1 MMAEIGLTKRV
12 KFAGDVHAEL
22 LKAGWDLETATLFV
36 NNIPD
41 ADVVPVVRCKDCKHR
56 RDYGDIARGYYC
68 AKHPSNCGRLCK
80 DNDFC
85 SYGERKDVEW

>member
-1 MMAEIGLTKRV
+1 MAEIGLTKRV

-41 ADVVPVVRCKDCKHR
+41 ADVAPVVHGRWDKNAE
-56 RDYGDIARGYYC
+56 GDNIVYC
-68 AKHPSNCGRLCK
+68 DQCLMPQDMPTPYCPNCGARM
-80 DNDFC
+80 D
-85 SYGERKDVEW
+85 GELYAVD